1 MKGGVYPGYKGAWN
15 LHWSTYENGVRKQH
29 KKTIRTKTKR
39 EAEKILR
46 EIVSSL
52 DNGTYIDPSKMTVG
66 DFISEW
72 LAYKKRFVNDTPG
85 KGSITPNTFAG
96 YSDKLK
102 YPSEDP
108 LAKIAIQKLTLA
120 HLDAFFERLETRD
133 KPLSTG
139 SIKLVRD
146 VMRNAFSY
154 AVEREYIRRNLL
166 HTVNIPSIERRDVVI
181 WTDQE
186 LKKFIQYKKE
196 HRHYLNDAIE
206 LLILTGLRRSELC
219 GLRWSD
225 IHLVDPEPDNETP
238 FFPYIQLERSRHSR
252 EGGGFR
258 VGSLKSS
265 TSKRD
270 IYCQPDL
277 VELLREINGR
287 QIYLDSELPGTWPA
301 PMDRFVISK
310 DDGIPPS
317 PDRIRKQLKKVAKI
331 VGIPEMTVHGLR
343 HMHATK
349 IVELNYGLER
359 ASHRLGHANTKI
371 TFENYTKIRRGEN
384 DKILDG
390 LNGWTR

>member
-1 MKGGVYPGYKGAWN
+1 MKGGVYSGYKGAWRIQ
-15 LHWSTYENGVRKQH
+15 WDTYLDGERKVNV
-29 KKTIRTKTKR
+29 KTYRGTKR

-66 DFISEW
+66 DFINEW

-85 KGSITPNTFAG
+85 KGSITPSTFAG

-120 HLDAFFERLETRD
+120 HLDAFFERLETRA

-166 HTVNIPSIERRDVVI
+166 QTVNIPSIKRRDVII

-186 LKKFIQYKKE
+186 VARYMEYIKE
-196 HRHYLNDAIE
+196 HPHYLNDATE
-206 LLILTGLRRSELC
+206 LILHTGLRRSELC
-219 GLRWSD
+219 GLKWAD
-225 IHLVDPEPDNETP
+225 IDFDNDP
-238 FFPYIQLERSRHSR
+238 PYIQLERSRHSR

-265 TSKRD
+265 TSKRIIAMHD
-270 IYCQPDL
+270 DL
-277 VELLREINGR
+277 VNLLRRIRGD
-287 QIYLDSELPGTWPA
+287 QILFDLRLPGTWPEEL
-301 PMDRFVISK
+301 DRFVISK
-310 DDGIPPS
+310 MDGIPPT
-317 PDRIRKQLKKVAKI
+317 PDAIRKQLKKVSKI
-331 VGIPEMTVHGLR
+331 VGLPDITVHGLR
-343 HMHATK
+343 HTHATK
-349 IVELNYGLER
+349 LGELGYGLER
-359 ASHRLGHANTKI
+359 ASHRLGHSNTKI
-371 TFENYTKIRRGEN
+371 TYETYTHFRLGEN
-384 DKILDG
+384 DKILEG